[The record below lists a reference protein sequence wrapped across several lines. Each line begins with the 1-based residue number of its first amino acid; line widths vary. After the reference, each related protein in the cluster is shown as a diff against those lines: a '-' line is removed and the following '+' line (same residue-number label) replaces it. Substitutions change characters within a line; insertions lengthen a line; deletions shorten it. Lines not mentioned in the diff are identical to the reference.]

1 MKLSAGS
8 DISLFKQIAND
19 FRTQA
24 AFKKS
29 EAESLENQ
37 ADAIDHF
44 IEQDIGSP
52 PPGESAGPSG
62 PPPDDLGK

>member
-1 MKLSAGS
+1 MKLSTGS

-19 FRTQA
+19 KRTQA
-24 AFKKS
+24 AFRES
-29 EAESLENQ
+29 EAKSLRAQ

-62 PPPDDLGK
+62 PPPDSLGK